1 MPSPCALSGTIHANP
16 SQALRALEL
25 AFARAHV
32 FITEA
37 HQLGG
42 LALVL
47 HWDMEGDHRGQ
58 LEAALLAAS
67 VRLDIAS
74 RQRLR
79 EPWEGPLEGSLYLA
93 LEHEGPDERVTIPA
107 VPG

>member
-1 MPSPCALSGTIHANP
+1 MPSPCALSGTMHAT
-16 SQALRALEL
+16 SAQALRALEL
-25 AFARAHV
+25 AFAEAHV

-47 HWDMEGDHRGQ
+47 HWDMEGDHRLQ
-58 LEAALLAAS
+58 LQAALLAAS
-67 VRLDIAS
+67 VRLDVAS
-74 RQRLR
+74 RQRLQ
-79 EPWEGPLEGSLYLA
+79 EPWQGSLEGSLHLA
-93 LEHEGPDERVTIPA
+93 LEHEGRDEKVKVPA

>member
-1 MPSPCALSGTIHANP
+1 MQETPS
-16 SQALRALEL
+16 RALTALER
-25 AFARAHV
+25 AFNEAHV

-47 HWDMEGDHRGQ
+47 HWDMEGDHRRQ
-58 LEAALLAAS
+58 LEAALLEVS
-67 VRLDIAS
+67 LRLDLES
-74 RQRLR
+74 RQRLQ
-79 EPWEGPLEGSLYLA
+79 EPWHGPLEGSLYVA
-93 LEHEGPDERVTIPA
+93 LEHEGRDEKIPIPA